1 MTTTPK
7 SRRGFAAMSPEKAR
21 ELQSRGGKGVP
32 AEKRAFSVDPALARE
47 AASLGGKAS
56 RGTKDE
62 RYD

>member
-1 MTTTPK
+1 
-7 SRRGFAAMSPEKAR
+7 MSPEKAR
-21 ELQSRGGKGVP
+21 ELQSRGGKGEP